1 MHQYKKKDMMKKLEL
16 IIGLSSILSLILN
29 LLLVS
34 GGGVMTVLM
43 LSIYSMLYFALSFI
57 ILNNIELKNAFKKES
72 YKGISTARI
81 IGSIATGIALSI
93 TIIGVLFKFQ
103 SYPGANLELINGLT
117 GMIIVLIVGLI
128 RYIKTK
134 NKFYI
139 NVFKRL
145 LIVGGF
151 GLILILMPKGMLID
165 VKYRNHPEYAKALKN
180 VTVNPF
186 NKDFQDKLQEE
197 RQKMKDEK

>member
-1 MHQYKKKDMMKKLEL
+1 MKKIEL
-16 IIGLSSILSLILN
+16 IVGLISLLSLVLN
-29 LLLVS
+29 LLLVP
-34 GGGVMTVLM
+34 GGGVLTILM
-43 LSIYSMLYFALSFI
+43 LSIFSMLYFALSI
-57 ILNNIELKNAFKKES
+57 VILNNIGLRSAFKKES

-103 SYPGANLELINGLT
+103 SYPGANLELIYGLT
-117 GMIIVLIVGLI
+117 GLIIVLIVGLI

-139 NVFKRL
+139 DVFKRL

-151 GLILILMPKGMLID
+151 GLMLILMPNGMLID
-165 VKYRNHPEYAKALKN
+165 IKYRNHPEYAKALKN
-180 VTVNPF
+180 VTIDPF
-186 NKDFQDKLQEE
+186 NKDFQGKLQEE
-197 RQKMKDEK
+197 RQKLEDEK